1 MKLLASMSVIGG
13 FPSAFCNTQS
23 AQKLRYMCWEGY
35 NDSAVISPFE
45 KRHNTQLDIEI
56 VDDSPSSFS
65 SLMTNKSSHVDV
77 VSLDV
82 PWIRLMEESGLCHFL
97 RADAFQQECQNLY
110 PQFHSRFVRQA
121 ADGKILGIPTRW
133 GVIGPTIN
141 TAYSDE
147 KVFQSYAPCFEDAY
161 RGKIAVMDWGDWPV
175 MPIALHAGINPY
187 KTLDQHELDEI
198 RKTVRALF
206 KNSPVFISDPSLAQK
221 ALLDGSVRSVIG
233 SGSFLALPL
242 RKAGFLQIKTV
253 IPEPINGLNQSIIW
267 TEKTVVMQQ
276 SRHLGLS
283 KQLLKHLLS
292 TQSALQLSLSDYAC
306 NLSTNRLVEDL
317 YSAEQRHMMQL
328 DETKAAWNKSFFHAL
343 SPSHRALLSLWQE
356 ELFLSNIT

>member
-1 MKLLASMSVIGG
+1 MSVAGN
-13 FPSAFCNTQS
+13 FSSAFCRSKS
-23 AQKLRYMCWEGY
+23 APQLRYMSWEGY
-35 NDSAVISPFE
+35 NDRAVIAPFE
-45 KRHNTQLDIEI
+45 KQHDVQLDIEV

-65 SLMTNKSSHVDV
+65 SLMTNKNHNFDV
-77 VSLDV
+77 VSLDA
-82 PWIRLMEESGLCHFL
+82 PWVRLMEESGLCHQL
-97 RADAFQQECQNLY
+97 DADEFNREYQNLY
-110 PQFHSRFVRQA
+110 PQFQTRFVRQA
-121 ADGKILGIPTRW
+121 TDGKILGVPTRW

-141 TAYSDE
+141 SIYTDE
-147 KVFQSYAPCFEDAY
+147 KKFQSYAPCFERFY

-198 RKTVRALF
+198 RGAVRALF
-206 KNSPVFISDPSLAQK
+206 KNRPVFISDPSLAQK

-253 IPEPINGLNQSIIW
+253 LPEPANGVNQSIIW
-267 TEKTVVMQQ
+267 AEKTVVMQN
-276 SRHLGLS
+276 SPNLALA

-292 TQSALQLSLSDYAC
+292 TQSALQLSLSNYAC
-306 NLSTNRLVEDL
+306 NLSTNALVEDL

-328 DETKAAWNKSFFHAL
+328 DEAKAAWSNSYFHEL
-343 SPSHRALLSLWQE
+343 SPSHHALLSLWQE